1 MEKGEYISG
10 VVQTRHNFQSLVCK
24 KILCWGKRKNF
35 LILSTETSILE
46 SMLEENET
54 FDFVVIGGKDC
65 LFATLQGSNQI
76 ILHKFT
82 VELPLREELL
92 Q

>member
-1 MEKGEYISG
+1 
-10 VVQTRHNFQSLVCK
+10 
-24 KILCWGKRKNF
+24 
-35 LILSTETSILE
+35 
-46 SMLEENET
+46 MLEENET